1 MGTVDF
7 RRLLCAEDK
16 APNDLHLLMELP
28 KSTRSVFMLQ
38 LKGNSILNVKCVS
51 GGVGSVMNTQTSLIL
66 ITSLLAT
73 GKDLSR
79 TEEVH
84 RKAINNL
91 WAALACPAPA
101 GHH

>member
-1 MGTVDF
+1 MDF
-7 RRLLCAEDK
+7 QRLLCTDDK
-16 APNDLHLLMELP
+16 EQNALHLLSEFS
-28 KSTRSVFMLQ
+28 KSTSSVFMLQ
-38 LKGNSILNVKCVS
+38 LNGNSILNVKCVS
-51 GGVGSVMNTQTSLIL
+51 GGVGSIMNTQTSLIL

-73 GKDLSR
+73 GKDLSC

>member
-1 MGTVDF
+1 
-7 RRLLCAEDK
+7 
-16 APNDLHLLMELP
+16 MELP

-38 LKGNSILNVKCVS
+38 LNGNSILNVKCVS
-51 GGVGSVMNTQTSLIL
+51 GGVGSVMNTQASLIL

-73 GKDLSR
+73 GKDLSH

-91 WAALACPAPA
+91 WATLACPAPA

>member
-1 MGTVDF
+1 
-7 RRLLCAEDK
+7 
-16 APNDLHLLMELP
+16 
-28 KSTRSVFMLQ
+28 
-38 LKGNSILNVKCVS
+38 
-51 GGVGSVMNTQTSLIL
+51 MNTQTSLIL

-73 GKDLSR
+73 GKDLSH

-91 WAALACPAPA
+91 WAVLACPTAA